1 VGILAKMGG
10 LRSKVKA
17 AETTADKLDHL
28 ADLMVQTGYLSL
40 IAVAV
45 DTEDE
50 KLLKLSRGR
59 KR

>member
-1 VGILAKMGG
+1 M
-10 LRSKVKA
+10 KA
-17 AETTADKLDHL
+17 AETTADKLDRL